1 MNKPF
6 HLQPLLD
13 LSNLRLDE
21 ASRQLGKLI
30 AGEQEASQRHELL
43 TQYRD
48 EYQARF
54 LVEAGQGLG
63 PDAWRN
69 FQHFLGRLDQAIEQA
84 RAIVTASKQRTA
96 AGQQNWLAK
105 RGKVKAFDT
114 LAQRHQLRVAYAE
127 YRSEQ
132 KQSDEHTARR
142 FGVVTE
148 EDQA

>member
-1 MNKPF
+1 MSKSF

-30 AGEQEASQRHELL
+30 AGELEASQRLELL

-54 LVEAGQGLG
+54 IAAAGQGLG

-69 FQHFLGRLDQAIEQA
+69 YQHFLGRLDQAIDQA
-84 RAIVTASKQRTA
+84 HTMVTASKQRTV
-96 AGQQNWLAK
+96 AGQQNWLDK
-105 RGKVKAFDT
+105 RGKVKAFGT
-114 LAQRHQLRVAYAE
+114 LAQRHQLRVAYTEA
-127 YRSEQ
+127 RIEQ
-132 KQSDEHTARR
+132 KLSDEHTARR
-142 FGVVTE
+142 FGAVTE
-148 EDQA
+148 DE

>member
-1 MNKPF
+1 MNKSF

-30 AGEQEASQRHELL
+30 AGELEASQRLELL

-54 LVEAGQGLG
+54 IAAAGQGLG

-69 FQHFLGRLDQAIEQA
+69 YQYFLGRLDQAIDQA
-84 RAIVTASKQRTA
+84 HTMVTASKQRTV
-96 AGQQNWLAK
+96 AGQQNWLDK
-105 RGKVKAFDT
+105 RGKVKAFGT

-127 YRSEQ
+127 ARIEQ

-142 FGVVTE
+142 FGTVTE
-148 EDQA
+148 DE